1 MPLAWNEIRPN
12 AAAFA
17 REWVDAEKENAEAQ
31 TFWNEFFAVFG
42 VRRRTVAAFE
52 EPVKG
57 LSAADT
63 GGTPA
68 GGRIDLLWPG
78 VLLAE
83 HKSRG
88 RDLGRAES
96 QAFDYITRLVAD
108 DRLDEVPRY
117 VVVSD
122 FARLALHD
130 REATNPDGTAAPP
143 LVFPLAEF
151 PGHARAFAF
160 VAGYRT
166 EPLAE
171 QDPVN
176 VRAVRVMGTLH
187 DALAAG
193 GYAGP
198 ELERLLVREST
209 ITSRSYGWGG
219 GDLSRH

>member
-17 REWVDAEKENAEAQ
+17 REWVDAEKENAEGQ

-52 EPVKG
+52 EPVRG
-57 LSAADT
+57 LSGDT
-63 GGTPA
+63 

-108 DRLDEVPRY
+108 GRLDEVPRY

-122 FARLALHD
+122 FARIALHD
-130 REATNPDGTAAPP
+130 REATNPGRHRGRAAGVPALGVPP
-143 LVFPLAEF
+143 SRP
-151 PGHARAFAF
+151 R
-160 VAGYRT
+160 
-166 EPLAE
+166 
-171 QDPVN
+171 
-176 VRAVRVMGTLH
+176 VRVRGRLPH
-187 DALAAG
+187 RAAG
-193 GYAGP
+193 RAGT
-198 ELERLLVREST
+198 R
-209 ITSRSYGWGG
+209 
-219 GDLSRH
+219 